1 MQHHQQQTISISNAF
16 DNRRMN
22 QRIWNGLT
30 ATLLTTTLGT
40 ATSSYAQS
48 TEVVNQGS
56 QGSPPATHVHSIPT
70 TATFVSVQR
79 PVQLNQK
86 SVNQG
91 SQASPPA
98 SQLHGGLKTPVLVS
112 EQRQVQPTEAVKVG
126 EFQSQSARADQ
137 REVIAKIQGYEI
149 AGRQAATLY
158 VRGIPVLTFLGSQ
171 PIAANDTKMGEAAVG
186 GYSVALRS
194 GQKTAS
200 RNQVAEDRAIG
211 RQPSPASDASREQND
226 PIWRATTV
234 AARLNQ
240 LSRNNLDA
248 KAIAAYWNPR
258 CNCYSI
264 KVNNEELVQINR
276 TTILADTTRNL
287 ATDALQ
293 ATNRLRRLIGN
304 APPLREIAGMP
315 PARQV
320 ARVSLGPIR
329 FQITGIASWY
339 GPGFHGNRTATG
351 EIYNQNAM
359 TAAHKSL
366 PFGTNVLVTNLNNG
380 RSVVVRINDRGPFVR
395 GRVID
400 LSAAAARVLGM
411 MDSGIAPVKVDV
423 LGNQQR
429 LATED

>member
-1 MQHHQQQTISISNAF
+1 MLLTTDA
-16 DNRRMN
+16 MN

-30 ATLLTTTLGT
+30 ATLLTASLGT

-48 TEVVNQGS
+48 TTQAENLGS

-70 TATFVSVQR
+70 TATLVSEQQQVQ
-79 PVQLNQK
+79 PKQK
-86 SVNQG
+86 TVNQG
-91 SQASPPA
+91 SQESLSA
-98 SQLHGGLKTPVLVS
+98 SQMHRELKTPVFVS

-137 REVIAKIQGYEI
+137 GEVIAKIQGYEI

-158 VRGIPVLTFLGSQ
+158 VRGIPVLTFFGSQ
-171 PIAANDTKMGEAAVG
+171 PIASNDTKMGEASVG
-186 GYSVALRS
+186 GYRVPLRS
-194 GQKTAS
+194 SQKTAS
-200 RNQVAEDRAIG
+200 RNQMEEDAVIR
-211 RQPSPASDASREQND
+211 REPSPASNASNGQNN
-226 PIWRATTV
+226 PIWRATAV

-240 LSRNNLDA
+240 LNRNHVDA
-248 KAIAAYWNPR
+248 KAIAAYWNPK

-264 KVNNEELVQINR
+264 KVHNDELVQINQ
-276 TTILADTTRNL
+276 TTILADTTRNI

-304 APPLREIAGMP
+304 APPLREIVGRP
-315 PARQV
+315 PASNV
-320 ARVSLGPIR
+320 ARVSLGPVR

-411 MDSGIAPVKVDV
+411 MDSGVAPVKVDV
-423 LGNQQR
+423 LGTQQR
-429 LATED
+429 LATDD